1 MNRKSII
8 AIVLLV
14 LAVLLVI
21 LCPTVELMLWFSIIG
36 IVFSIVALVL
46 NHIVKK
52 EKCEKKSIT
61 TLCNIFGIFIILFC
75 MLELI
80 GTVLMSN
87 PDLNE
92 PICKR
97 TDMVGECVDQGEG
110 FSSCKYMKQ
119 IDIPCNTD
127 VLEDSQ
133 KK

>member
-14 LAVLLVI
+14 LAVLLII

-36 IVFSIVALVL
+36 IIFGIIALVL
-46 NHIVKK
+46 NHIVKS

-61 TLCNIFGIFIILFC
+61 TLCNIFGVLIILFC
-75 MLELI
+75 FAELV

-97 TDMVGECVDQGEG
+97 TDMVGECVDQGDG
-110 FSSCKYMKQ
+110 VSNCKYMKQ

-127 VLEDSQ
+127 VLEESQ
-133 KK
+133 IK